1 MGEKVLP
8 MIPPEGY
15 QRIKTPAFVNKLSRA
30 QAARRKGVAQ
40 VRLKRLEIYGFKS
53 FADRTVVVFDNGI
66 TGIVGPNG
74 SGKSNLSD
82 AVRWVLGEQSA
93 KALRGGRMEDV
104 IFNGTQKRKRLGYC
118 EVSLVFDNE
127 DHALPVDF
135 AEVMITRRVYRS
147 GEGEYYI
154 NKAGCRLKDIIEL
167 FRDTGVGKEGYSIIG
182 QGRIDEILSQRSE
195 DRRGVFEEAA
205 GIVKYR
211 ARKEESEKR
220 LTNMRDNLSRVE
232 DVIAE
237 LEGQLE
243 PLAKASET
251 ARRYLALRDE
261 LRTLECSAFVLR
273 SDRARERIADAEAML
288 AGLADAIAEEE
299 RRAGELTAAR
309 ETANENAQ
317 KLEAEVS
324 AAHEAVLELTREKE
338 AREGELGVL
347 RAEIARMEKDVLS
360 LGQDED
366 VKRARSRA
374 LEGEQKTCEEGILR
388 AKTELVGLER
398 QLGASEQALSE
409 AQEQA
414 RRAEEEL
421 EAHKSAI
428 IEAVNRLSDV
438 RTSEAR
444 LSTMRKELERRSE
457 EAQAQREELCAEG
470 EELAAQLAEA
480 EAGLSEAKKLEAEC
494 AAAERAIDEQTQ
506 EAGRRIAAIQS
517 AMNET
522 SGQKQ
527 AAESRLRVLREM
539 ERDYAG
545 YQQAVKQVLLH
556 ARGNAGVHGVVAS
569 LMRVPKELE
578 RAVEAVLGGA
588 LQNVVT
594 SDEYVARDMI
604 AYLRQNKLGRATFLP
619 LTTITGRT
627 LSAQERQ
634 LLSMPGCVGLASELV
649 SFDERYRGIVENLLG
664 RTVVA
669 ENLDAGI
676 EIMRRGRHAF
686 RLVTLEGDVMHSGG
700 SMTGGSSASRMT
712 SLLSRERE
720 IGEHEALTKRL
731 AAQLEE
737 YAARLAKG
745 EELRQSLKQRRTQ
758 AFYAL
763 HQAQID
769 VSIAS
774 ERVRTIGQQAEAHQK
789 QIERSA
795 LLQAQIAENLAQIDA
810 QLAGARDTQEGEQ
823 KNSDEM
829 NRRTGELSDALY
841 EKREALDALREQ
853 AQSLRLAHTA
863 RERDLNALEQDAAR
877 MKREQGELAVQ
888 IGQAQESREQLVLRH
903 QQSTQQ
909 LAADEQASVACA
921 KRLDEAQAS
930 LLQRQSLRNEAQ
942 ENVRRMTQE
951 IDALRERLTED
962 SDKHHKAELVLSRT
976 QSELSQMQQR
986 IWDEYELTYAGAKDY
1001 LTEPF
1006 DLAQSDRRT
1015 GDIRKEI
1022 RAMGPVNVTAVEDY
1036 RACRE
1041 RWESLTGQRDDLL
1054 KAQDDLLGV
1063 IASLQKQMERQ
1074 FMDSFRLMQQY
1085 LSETFVKL
1093 FGGGHAELRLMDEND
1108 VLGCGIEIVAQPPGK
1123 KLQLLSLLSGG
1134 ERALTAIAILFAM
1147 LRLKPTP
1154 FCFLDEIEAA
1164 LDDGNISTFA
1174 DYLRDFS
1181 KDTQFVVVTHRK
1193 GTMERC
1199 DSLYGV
1205 AMEEKGVSKMLSVEL
1220 KDVSED
1226 AMA

>member
-1 MGEKVLP
+1 M
-8 MIPPEGY
+8 
-15 QRIKTPAFVNKLSRA
+15 
-30 QAARRKGVAQ
+30 
-40 VRLKRLEIYGFKS
+40 RLKRLEIYGFKS

-66 TGIVGPNG
+66 TGIVGPTG

-154 NKAGCRLKDIIEL
+154 NKAACRLKDIIEL

-220 LTNMRDNLSRVE
+220 LANMRDNLSRVE

-273 SDRARERIADAEAML
+273 SDRAKERIADAEAML

-309 ETANENAQ
+309 ETANATAQ
-317 KLEAEVS
+317 RLEEEVS
-324 AAHEAVLELTREKE
+324 SAHEAVLELTREKE

-347 RAEIARMEKDVLS
+347 RAEIARMEKDVLTLS
-360 LGQDED
+360 QDED

-374 LEGEQKTCEEGILR
+374 LEGELSQCEADTLR
-388 AKTELVGLER
+388 TRTELIELER
-398 QLGASEQALSE
+398 QIAARERELAQ
-409 AQEQA
+409 AQEEA
-414 RRAEEEL
+414 RQAEEAL

-457 EAQAQREELCAEG
+457 EARVQRDELIAEG

-480 EAGLSEAKKLEAEC
+480 GEELTEAQRQEAERTQ
-494 AAAERAIDEQTQ
+494 AVQAIDAQTQ

-517 AMNET
+517 VMNEA

-619 LTTITGRT
+619 LTTISGRT

-649 SFDERYRGIVENLLG
+649 GFDERYRGIVENLLG

-720 IGEHEALTKRL
+720 ISEHEALTKRL
-731 AAQLEE
+731 AEQIDEC
-737 YAARLAKG
+737 AARLEKG
-745 EELRQSLKQRRTQ
+745 EALRQSLKQRRAQ
-758 AFYAL
+758 AFDAL

-774 ERVRTIGQQAEAHQK
+774 ERVRTIGQQAEGHQRQVERSDLLLQ
-789 QIERSA
+789 QIE
-795 LLQAQIAENLAQIDA
+795 ENLAQIDA

-841 EKREALDALREQ
+841 AKREALDALREQ
-853 AQSLRLAHTA
+853 AQGLRLTHTA
-863 RERDLNALEQDAAR
+863 RERDLNALTQDAAR
-877 MKREQGELAVQ
+877 MKREQGELAAQ
-888 IGQAQESREQLVLRH
+888 IGQAQESREQLVLSH
-903 QQSTQQ
+903 QRSTQQ
-909 LAADEQASVACA
+909 LAADEGSARACA
-921 KRLDEAQAS
+921 QKLTDAQAG
-930 LLQRQSLRNEAQ
+930 LLERQSLRNEAQ
-942 ENVRRMTQE
+942 ETVRQMTQE

-962 SDKHHKAELVLSRT
+962 SDRHHKAELVLSRT

-1001 LTEPF
+1001 LAEPF
-1006 DLAQSDRRT
+1006 DLAASDRRT
-1015 GDIRKEI
+1015 GDIRREI

-1054 KAQDDLLGV
+1054 KAQEDLLGV

-1074 FMDSFRLMQQY
+1074 FMESFRLMQQY

-1093 FGGGHAELRLMDEND
+1093 FGGGQAELRLMDEND

>member
-1 MGEKVLP
+1 M
-8 MIPPEGY
+8 
-15 QRIKTPAFVNKLSRA
+15 
-30 QAARRKGVAQ
+30 
-40 VRLKRLEIYGFKS
+40 RLKRLEIYGFKS
-53 FADRTVVVFDNGI
+53 FADRTVVEFDQGI

-93 KALRGGRMEDV
+93 KALRGGKMEDV

-135 AEVMITRRVYRS
+135 TEVMITRRVYRS

-154 NKAGCRLKDIIEL
+154 NKAACRLRDIVEL

-182 QGRIDEILSQRSE
+182 QGRIDEILSQKSE
-195 DRRGVFEEAA
+195 DRRDIFEEAA

-220 LTNMRDNLSRVE
+220 LANMRDNLSRVE
-232 DVIAE
+232 DIIAE
-237 LEGQLE
+237 LESQLE

-261 LRTLECSAFVLR
+261 LRTLDCSAFVLR
-273 SDRARERIADAEAML
+273 HDRAKERIADAQQL
-288 AGLADAIAEEE
+288 VDGLRDAIAEEE
-299 RRAGELTAAR
+299 RRTTELSALR
-309 ETANENAQ
+309 DQANEEAQ
-317 KLEAEVS
+317 RMEAKVTQ
-324 AAHEAVLELTREKE
+324 AHESVLELTREKE

-347 RAEIARMEKDVLS
+347 RAEIARMEKDVLALS
-360 LGQDED
+360 QDED
-366 VKRARSRA
+366 VKRARAEA
-374 LEGEQKTCEEGILR
+374 LTGEI
-388 AKTELVGLER
+388 
-398 QLGASEQALSE
+398 EQNQRDKLE
-409 AQEQA
+409 AQTEIVELA
-414 RRAEEEL
+414 RTLKTKEAELADLQDRAREAEEQL

-428 IEAVNRLSDV
+428 IETVNRLSDM

-444 LSTMRKELERRSE
+444 LSTMRKELERRGE
-457 EAQAQREELCAEG
+457 EAAAQREELTQTAERLQEQLDEAN
-470 EELAAQLAEA
+470 EELAQAHAGETDCANAQLAIE
-480 EAGLSEAKKLEAEC
+480 EEAKEA
-494 AAAERAIDEQTQ
+494 A
-506 EAGRRIAAIQS
+506 RRIAAITN
-517 AMNET
+517 ALNEAT
-522 SGQKQ
+522 GQKQ
-527 AAESRLRVLREM
+527 STASRLRILREM

-569 LMRVPKELE
+569 LMRVPEKLE

-604 AYLRQNKLGRATFLP
+604 AYLRQNKFGRATFLP
-619 LTTITGRT
+619 MTTITGRT
-627 LSAQERQ
+627 LNAQERQ

-649 SFDERYRGIVENLLG
+649 EFDEPYRGIVENLLG

-720 IGEHEALTKRL
+720 IKEHEA
-731 AAQLEE
+731 Q
-737 YAARLAKG
+737 LAKLEALIADYNDRLQKG
-745 EELRQSLKQRRTQ
+745 EAVRAAIKQRRSQ
-758 AFYAL
+758 AFEDL

-774 ERVRTIGQQAEAHQK
+774 ERVRTLTEQRESHAQQEQRCDMLRR
-789 QIERSA
+789 QIE
-795 LLQAQIAENLAQIDA
+795 ENLRQIDS
-810 QLAGARDTQEGEQ
+810 QLAGARSSQEGEE

-841 EKREALDALREQ
+841 ALRDALDEKREETQALRV
-853 AQSLRLAHTA
+853 RLAA
-863 RERDLNALEQDAAR
+863 RERDVNALQQDGAR
-877 MKREQGELAVQ
+877 MRREQSDIGAQ
-888 IGQAQESREQLVLRH
+888 IGQARESREQLTLRH
-903 QQSTQQ
+903 QESTQQ
-909 LAADEQASVACA
+909 LAADTSRQEACA
-921 KRLDEAQAS
+921 TRLDEAQRT
-930 LLQRQSLRNEAQ
+930 LLEQQNARNETQ
-942 ENVRRMTQE
+942 EQVRRLTQE
-951 IDALRERLTED
+951 VDALRETLTQD
-962 SDKHHKAELVLSRT
+962 ADKCHKAELVLSRT
-976 QSELSQMQQR
+976 QSELETMQQR

-1001 LTEPF
+1001 LKEPF
-1006 DLAQSDRRT
+1006 DLAASDRRT
-1015 GDIRKEI
+1015 GEIRREI

-1036 RACRE
+1036 RACKE
-1041 RWESLTGQRDDLL
+1041 RYDELSGQRDDLL
-1054 KAQDDLLGV
+1054 HAQDDLLG
-1063 IASLQKQMERQ
+1063 IIESLQRQMERQ
-1074 FMDSFRLMQQY
+1074 FMESFTLMQQY
-1085 LSETFVKL
+1085 FNETFKRL
-1093 FGGGHAELRLMDEND
+1093 FGGGQAELRLMDESD

-1181 KDTQFVVVTHRK
+1181 KDTQFVVVTQRK

-1199 DSLYGV
+1199 DGLYGV

-1220 KDVSED
+1220 KDVSAD
-1226 AMA
+1226 AMS

>member
-1 MGEKVLP
+1 M
-8 MIPPEGY
+8 
-15 QRIKTPAFVNKLSRA
+15 
-30 QAARRKGVAQ
+30 
-40 VRLKRLEIYGFKS
+40 RLKRLEIYGFKS
-53 FADRTVVVFDNGI
+53 FADRTVVVFDQGI

-93 KALRGGRMEDV
+93 KALRGGKMEDV

-154 NKAGCRLKDIIEL
+154 NKAACRLRDIVEL

-182 QGRIDEILSQRSE
+182 QGRIGEILSQKSE
-195 DRRGVFEEAA
+195 DRRGIFEEAA

-211 ARKEESEKR
+211 TRKEESEKR
-220 LTNMRDNLSRVE
+220 LANMRENLSRVE
-232 DVIAE
+232 DIIAE

-251 ARRYLALRDE
+251 ARHYLALRDE
-261 LRTLECSAFVLR
+261 LRVLECSSFVLR
-273 SDRARERIADAEAML
+273 SDRAKERIAEAEAML
-288 AGLADAIAEEE
+288 TGLREAIAQEET
-299 RRAGELTAAR
+299 RAGELTAAR
-309 ETANENAQ
+309 DAANEKSQA
-317 KLEAEVS
+317 LEEQVS
-324 AAHEAVLELTREKE
+324 KAHESVLELTREKE
-338 AREGELGVL
+338 AREGELAML
-347 RAEIARMEKDVLS
+347 RAEIARMEKDVLN
-360 LGQDED
+360 LGQEED
-366 VKRARSRA
+366 VRRARSEA
-374 LEGEQKTCEEGILR
+374 LEGEIRQNEADTLDTRTQITGLQRELR
-388 AKTELVGLER
+388 AKEE
-398 QLGASEQALSE
+398 ALFA
-409 AQEQA
+409 AQEAA
-414 RRAEEEL
+414 REAEETL

-428 IEAVNRLSDV
+428 IDAMNRLSDV

-444 LSTMRKELERRSE
+444 LATMRKELERRGE
-457 EAQAQREELCAEG
+457 EARAQREELTVIAQRLDEQLEEAKQELEEFRQAEG
-470 EELAAQLAEA
+470 EL
-480 EAGLSEAKKLEAEC
+480 
-494 AAAERAIDEQTQ
+494 Q
-506 EAGRRIAAIQS
+506 EAGRRIEQESQEAAQKIARIQQ
-517 AMNET
+517 AVNEAN
-522 SGQKQ
+522 GQKQ
-527 AAESRLRVLREM
+527 AAASRLRVLREM

-556 ARGNAGVHGVVAS
+556 ARGNQGVRGVVAS
-569 LMRVPKELE
+569 LMQVPKELE

-604 AYLRQNKLGRATFLP
+604 AYLRSNKLGRATFLP
-619 LTTITGRT
+619 MTTITGRT
-627 LSAQERQ
+627 LNSQERQ
-634 LLSMPGCVGLASELV
+634 LLSMPGCVGVASELV
-649 SFDERYRGIVENLLG
+649 SFAPEYRGIVENLLG

-669 ENLDAGI
+669 ENLNAGI

-720 IGEHEALTKRL
+720 IKEHEAL
-731 AAQLEE
+731 LEKLDQQIGE
-737 YAARLAKG
+737 YEARLEKG
-745 EELRQSLKQRRTQ
+745 EAFRQGVKQRRAQ
-758 AFYAL
+758 AFEEL

-774 ERVRTIGQQAEAHQK
+774 ERVRTLSAQREGHAQQEQRCDLLCA
-789 QIERSA
+789 QIE
-795 LLQAQIAENLAQIDA
+795 ENLAQIDS
-810 QLAGARDTQEGEQ
+810 QLDGARSTQAGEERT
-823 KNSDEM
+823 SDEM
-829 NRRTGELSDALY
+829 NRRTGELSEALY
-841 EKREALDALREQ
+841 EKREALDALREE
-853 AQSLRLAHTA
+853 AQQVRVTLAA
-863 RERDLNALEQDAAR
+863 KERDLTALTADGTRMRREQEEIAAQLYEAHERREALILQHQQATQQMAMDTQLSSACGEKLQDAQQELTAR
-877 MKREQGELAVQ
+877 QALRGES
-888 IGQAQESREQLVLRH
+888 QEH
-903 QQSTQQ
+903 
-909 LAADEQASVACA
+909 
-921 KRLDEAQAS
+921 
-930 LLQRQSLRNEAQ
+930 
-942 ENVRRMTQE
+942 VRALTQE
-951 IDALRERLTED
+951 IDALREQLAQD
-962 SDKHHKAELVLSRT
+962 QDKGHKAEMILSRT
-976 QSELSQMQQR
+976 QAELSQMQQR
-986 IWDEYELTYAGAKDY
+986 IWDEYELTYAGAKEY
-1001 LTEPF
+1001 LAEPF
-1006 DLAQSDRRT
+1006 DLAASDKRS
-1015 GDIRKEI
+1015 GDIRREI

-1041 RWESLTGQRDDLL
+1041 RYEELAGQRDDLL
-1054 KAQDDLLGV
+1054 KAEGDLKD
-1063 IASLQKQMERQ
+1063 IIETLQRQMERQ
-1074 FMDSFRLMQQY
+1074 FMENFHLMQQY
-1085 LSETFVKL
+1085 FAETFAKL
-1093 FGGGHAELRLMDEND
+1093 FGGGHAELRLLDEDD

-1174 DYLRDFS
+1174 DYLREFS
-1181 KDTQFVVVTHRK
+1181 RDTQFVVVSHRK

-1205 AMEEKGVSKMLSVEL
+1205 AMEEKGVSTMLSVEL

-1226 AMA
+1226 AMQ

>member
-1 MGEKVLP
+1 M
-8 MIPPEGY
+8 
-15 QRIKTPAFVNKLSRA
+15 
-30 QAARRKGVAQ
+30 
-40 VRLKRLEIYGFKS
+40 RLKRLEIYGFKS
-53 FADRTVVVFDNGI
+53 FADRTVVEFDQGI

-135 AEVMITRRVYRS
+135 TEVMITRRVYRS

-154 NKAGCRLKDIIEL
+154 NKAACRLRDIVEL

-182 QGRIDEILSQRSE
+182 QGRIDEILSQKSE
-195 DRRGVFEEAA
+195 DRRDIFEEAA

-220 LTNMRDNLSRVE
+220 LANMRDNLSRVE
-232 DVIAE
+232 DIIAE
-237 LEGQLE
+237 LESQLE

-261 LRTLECSAFVLR
+261 LRTLDCSAFVLR
-273 SDRARERIADAEAML
+273 HDRAKERIADAQQL
-288 AGLADAIAEEE
+288 VDGLRDAIAEEE
-299 RRAGELTAAR
+299 RRTTELSALRDQANGE
-309 ETANENAQ
+309 AQ
-317 KLEAEVS
+317 RMEAKVTQ
-324 AAHEAVLELTREKE
+324 AHESVLELTREKE

-347 RAEIARMEKDVLS
+347 RAEIARMEKDVLALS
-360 LGQDED
+360 QDED
-366 VKRARSRA
+366 VKRARAEA
-374 LEGEQKTCEEGILR
+374 LTGEI
-388 AKTELVGLER
+388 
-398 QLGASEQALSE
+398 EQNQRDMLE
-409 AQEQA
+409 AQTEIVELA
-414 RRAEEEL
+414 RTLKTKEAELADLQDRAREAEEQL

-428 IEAVNRLSDV
+428 IETVNRLSDM

-444 LSTMRKELERRSE
+444 LSTMRKELERRGE
-457 EAQAQREELCAEG
+457 EAAAQRVELTQTAERLQEQLDEAN
-470 EELAAQLAEA
+470 EELARAHAGETDCANAQLAIE
-480 EAGLSEAKKLEAEC
+480 EEAKEA
-494 AAAERAIDEQTQ
+494 A
-506 EAGRRIAAIQS
+506 RRIAAITN
-517 AMNET
+517 ALNEAT
-522 SGQKQ
+522 GQKQ
-527 AAESRLRVLREM
+527 STASRLRILREM

-569 LMRVPKELE
+569 LMRVPEKLE

-619 LTTITGRT
+619 MTTITGRT
-627 LSAQERQ
+627 LNAQERQ

-649 SFDERYRGIVENLLG
+649 EFDEPYRGIVENLLG

-720 IGEHEALTKRL
+720 IKEHEA
-731 AAQLEE
+731 Q
-737 YAARLAKG
+737 LAKLEALIADYNDRLQKG
-745 EELRQSLKQRRTQ
+745 EAVRAAIKQRRSQ
-758 AFYAL
+758 AFEDL

-774 ERVRTIGQQAEAHQK
+774 ERVRTLTEQRESHAQQEQRCDMLRQ
-789 QIERSA
+789 QIE
-795 LLQAQIAENLAQIDA
+795 ENLRQIDS
-810 QLAGARDTQEGEQ
+810 QLAGARSSQEGEE

-841 EKREALDALREQ
+841 ALRDALDEKREETQALRV
-853 AQSLRLAHTA
+853 RLAA
-863 RERDLNALEQDAAR
+863 RERDVNALQQDGAR
-877 MKREQGELAVQ
+877 MRREQSDIGAQ
-888 IGQAQESREQLVLRH
+888 IGQARESREQLTLRH
-903 QQSTQQ
+903 QESTQQ
-909 LAADEQASVACA
+909 LAADTSRQEACA
-921 KRLDEAQAS
+921 TRLDEAQRM
-930 LLQRQSLRNEAQ
+930 LLEQQNARNETQ
-942 ENVRRMTQE
+942 EQVRRLTQE
-951 IDALRERLTED
+951 VDALRETLTQD
-962 SDKHHKAELVLSRT
+962 ADKCHKAELVLSRT
-976 QSELSQMQQR
+976 QSELETMQQR

-1001 LTEPF
+1001 LKEPF
-1006 DLAQSDRRT
+1006 DLAASDRRT
-1015 GDIRKEI
+1015 GEIRREI

-1036 RACRE
+1036 RACKE
-1041 RWESLTGQRDDLL
+1041 RYDELSGQRDDLL
-1054 KAQDDLLGV
+1054 HAQEDLLG
-1063 IASLQKQMERQ
+1063 IIESLQRQMERQ
-1074 FMDSFRLMQQY
+1074 FMESFTLMQQY
-1085 LSETFVKL
+1085 FNETFKRL
-1093 FGGGHAELRLMDEND
+1093 FGGGQAELRLMDESD
-1108 VLGCGIEIVAQPPGK
+1108 VLGCGIEIVAQPPGN

-1199 DSLYGV
+1199 DGLYGV

-1220 KDVSED
+1220 KDVSAD
-1226 AMA
+1226 AMS

>member
-1 MGEKVLP
+1 M
-8 MIPPEGY
+8 
-15 QRIKTPAFVNKLSRA
+15 
-30 QAARRKGVAQ
+30 
-40 VRLKRLEIYGFKS
+40 RLKRLEIYGFKS

-154 NKAGCRLKDIIEL
+154 NKAACRLKDIIEL

-182 QGRIDEILSQRSE
+182 QGRIDEILSQKSE

-220 LTNMRDNLSRVE
+220 LANMRDNLSRVE
-232 DVIAE
+232 DIIAE
-237 LEGQLE
+237 LESQLE

-261 LRTLECSAFVLR
+261 LRTLECSTFVLR
-273 SDRARERIADAEAML
+273 SDRAKERIADAEQML
-288 AGLADAIAEEE
+288 AGLRDAIAEEE
-299 RRAGELTAAR
+299 RRAGELSAAR
-309 ETANENAQ
+309 DQASDAAQ
-317 KLEAEVS
+317 ALEGEVS
-324 AAHEAVLELTREKE
+324 AAHDAVLELTREKE

-347 RAEIARMEKDVLS
+347 RAEISRMEKDVLS
-360 LGQDED
+360 LSQDED
-366 VKRARSRA
+366 IKRERSKV
-374 LEGEQKTCEEGILR
+374 LEGEIAQCSADTLR
-388 AKTELVGLER
+388 TKGELTELGCSIAQKER
-398 QLGASEQALSE
+398 ELAD
-409 AQEQA
+409 AQEEA

-457 EAQAQREELCAEG
+457 EAESQREELAIIAQRLQQQVDDAGAEL
-470 EELAAQLAEA
+470 E
-480 EAGLSEAKKLEAEC
+480 EAKKQEAEC
-494 AAAERAIDEQTQ
+494 ARAEEAIEAQIQ
-506 EAGRRIAAIQS
+506 ETGRKIAVIQS
-517 AMNET
+517 AISEA

-619 LTTITGRT
+619 LTTISGRT
-627 LSAQERQ
+627 LNAQERQ

-649 SFDERYRGIVENLLG
+649 GFEPQYRGIVENLLG
-664 RTVVA
+664 RSVVA
-669 ENLDAGI
+669 QNLDAGI
-676 EIMRRGRHAF
+676 EIMRRGHHAF

-720 IGEHEALTKRL
+720 IKEHEALTKKL
-731 AAQLEE
+731 AEQLADYE
-737 YAARLAKG
+737 ARLQKG
-745 EELRQSLKQRRTQ
+745 EAVRQGLKERRTQ
-758 AFYAL
+758 AFDDL

-774 ERVRTIGQQAEAHQK
+774 ERVRTASQQCESHTQ
-789 QIERSA
+789 QQERCE
-795 LLQAQIAENLAQIDA
+795 LLRAQIAENLAQIDA

-841 EKREALDALREQ
+841 AKREALDALREQ
-853 AQSLRLAHTA
+853 TQSLRLTMTA
-863 RERDLNALEQDAAR
+863 RERDLNALTQDAAR
-877 MKREQGELAVQ
+877 MRRESDEIAAQ
-888 IGQAQESREQLVLRH
+888 IGQAQENREQLTLRH
-903 QQSTQQ
+903 QASTQQ
-909 LAADEQASVACA
+909 LAQDERESAACA
-921 KRLDEAQAS
+921 VRLQEAGEA
-930 LLQRQSLRNEAQ
+930 LQSAQSRRNEAQ
-942 ENVRRMTQE
+942 ENVRSMTQE
-951 IDALRERLTED
+951 IDALRETLAQD
-962 SDKHHKAELVLSRT
+962 QDKCHKAEMVLSRT
-976 QSELSQMQQR
+976 QSELAQMQQR
-986 IWDEYELTYAGAKDY
+986 IWEEYELTYAGARDY

-1006 DLAQSDRRT
+1006 DLAASDRRT
-1015 GDIRKEI
+1015 GDIRREI

-1041 RWESLTGQRDDLL
+1041 RYDELTGQRDDLL
-1054 KAQDDLLGV
+1054 KAQDDLQG
-1063 IASLQKQMERQ
+1063 IISALQKQMERQ
-1074 FMDSFRLMQQY
+1074 FMENFRLMQQY

-1093 FGGGHAELRLMDEND
+1093 FGGGQAELRLMDEND

-1220 KDVSED
+1220 KDVGED
-1226 AMA
+1226 AMV

>member
-1 MGEKVLP
+1 M
-8 MIPPEGY
+8 
-15 QRIKTPAFVNKLSRA
+15 
-30 QAARRKGVAQ
+30 
-40 VRLKRLEIYGFKS
+40 RLKRLEIYGFKS
-53 FADRTVVVFDNGI
+53 FADRTVVVFDQGI

-93 KALRGGRMEDV
+93 KALRGGKMEDV

-154 NKAGCRLKDIIEL
+154 NKAACRLRDIIEL

-182 QGRIDEILSQRSE
+182 QGRIGEILSQKSE
-195 DRRGVFEEAA
+195 DRRGIFEEAA

-211 ARKEESEKR
+211 TRKEESEKR

-232 DVIAE
+232 DIIAE
-237 LEGQLE
+237 LESQLE

-251 ARRYLALRDE
+251 ARHYLALRDE
-261 LRTLECSAFVLR
+261 LRVLECSSFVLR
-273 SDRARERIADAEAML
+273 SDRAKERIADAEAML
-288 AGLADAIAEEE
+288 TGLREAIEQEEK
-299 RRAGELTAAR
+299 RAGELTAAR
-309 ETANENAQ
+309 DAANETSQA
-317 KLEAEVS
+317 LEEQVS
-324 AAHEAVLELTREKE
+324 AAHESVLELTREKE
-338 AREGELGVL
+338 AREGELAML
-347 RAEIARMEKDVLS
+347 RAEIARMEKDVLNLS
-360 LGQDED
+360 QEED
-366 VKRARSRA
+366 VRRARSEA
-374 LEGEQKTCEEGILR
+374 LEGEIRQNEADTLSTRTQI
-388 AKTELVGLER
+388 TELQRELHAKEAALE
-398 QLGASEQALSE
+398 A
-409 AQEQA
+409 AQEAA
-414 RRAEEEL
+414 REAEETL

-428 IEAVNRLSDV
+428 IDAMNRLSDV

-444 LSTMRKELERRSE
+444 LATMRKELERRGE
-457 EAQAQREELCAEG
+457 EARAQREELEIIAGRLDEQLDEAKQELEEFRQAEG
-470 EELAAQLAEA
+470 EL
-480 EAGLSEAKKLEAEC
+480 
-494 AAAERAIDEQTQ
+494 Q
-506 EAGRRIAAIQS
+506 EAGRKIEQESQEAAQKIARIQQAVSDA
-517 AMNET
+517 N
-522 SGQKQ
+522 GQKQ
-527 AAESRLRVLREM
+527 AAASRLRVLREM

-556 ARGNAGVHGVVAS
+556 ARGNQGVRGVVAS
-569 LMRVPKELE
+569 LMQVPKELE

-604 AYLRQNKLGRATFLP
+604 AYLRSNKLGRATFLP
-619 LTTITGRT
+619 MTTITGRT
-627 LSAQERQ
+627 LSSQERQ
-634 LLSMPGCVGLASELV
+634 LLSMPGCVGVASELV
-649 SFDERYRGIVENLLG
+649 GFAPEYRGIVENLLG

-676 EIMRRGRHAF
+676 EIMRRGKHAF

-720 IGEHEALTKRL
+720 IKEHEELLEKIEQQIKDYELRL
-731 AAQLEE
+731 E
-737 YAARLAKG
+737 KG
-745 EELRQSLKQRRTQ
+745 EAFRQGVKQRRAQ
-758 AFYAL
+758 AFEDL

-774 ERVRTIGQQAEAHQK
+774 ERVRTLSAQRESHAQQEQ
-789 QIERSA
+789 RCD
-795 LLQAQIAENLAQIDA
+795 LLCAQIAENLSQIDS
-810 QLAGARDTQEGEQ
+810 QLAGARSTQAGEERT
-823 KNSDEM
+823 SDEM
-829 NRRTGELSDALY
+829 NRRTGELSDILY
-841 EKREALDALREQ
+841 EKREALDALREE
-853 AQSLRLAHTA
+853 AQHVRVTLAA
-863 RERDLNALEQDAAR
+863 KERDLTALTADGAR
-877 MKREQGELAVQ
+877 MHREQEEIAAQLYQAHERRETLIVEHQNATQQMAADTQLAVACGEKLKDAQ
-888 IGQAQESREQLVLRH
+888 QTLSERQAQRGES
-903 QQSTQQ
+903 
-909 LAADEQASVACA
+909 
-921 KRLDEAQAS
+921 
-930 LLQRQSLRNEAQ
+930 Q
-942 ENVRRMTQE
+942 ERVRALTQE
-951 IDALRERLTED
+951 IDALHEQLAQD
-962 SDKHHKAELVLSRT
+962 QDKGHKAEMILSRT
-976 QSELSQMQQR
+976 QAELTQMQQR
-986 IWDEYELTYAGAKDY
+986 IWDEYELTYAGAKEY

-1006 DLAQSDRRT
+1006 DLAASDRRT
-1015 GDIRKEI
+1015 GDIRREI

-1041 RWESLTGQRDDLL
+1041 RYEELAGQRDDLL
-1054 KAQDDLLGV
+1054 KAEDDLKG
-1063 IASLQKQMERQ
+1063 IIETLQRQMERQ
-1074 FMDSFRLMQQY
+1074 FMENFRLMQQY
-1085 LSETFVKL
+1085 FAETFAKL
-1093 FGGGHAELRLMDEND
+1093 FGGGHAELRLLDESD

-1174 DYLRDFS
+1174 DYLREFS
-1181 KDTQFVVVTHRK
+1181 TDTQFVVVTHRK

-1205 AMEEKGVSKMLSVEL
+1205 AMEEKGVSTMLSVEL
-1220 KDVSED
+1220 KDVAED
-1226 AMA
+1226 AMQ

>member
-1 MGEKVLP
+1 M
-8 MIPPEGY
+8 
-15 QRIKTPAFVNKLSRA
+15 
-30 QAARRKGVAQ
+30 
-40 VRLKRLEIYGFKS
+40 RLKRLEIYGFKS
-53 FADRTVVVFDNGI
+53 FADRTVVVFDQGI

-93 KALRGGRMEDV
+93 KALRGGKMEDV

-154 NKAGCRLKDIIEL
+154 NKAACRLRDIIEL

-182 QGRIDEILSQRSE
+182 QGRIGEILSQKSE
-195 DRRGVFEEAA
+195 DRRGIFEEAA

-211 ARKEESEKR
+211 TRKEESEKR

-232 DVIAE
+232 DIIAE
-237 LEGQLE
+237 LESQLE

-251 ARRYLALRDE
+251 ARHYLALRDE
-261 LRTLECSAFVLR
+261 LRVLECSSFVLR
-273 SDRARERIADAEAML
+273 SDRAKERIADAETML
-288 AGLADAIAEEE
+288 TGLREAIEQEEK
-299 RRAGELTAAR
+299 RAGELTAAR
-309 ETANENAQ
+309 DAANETSQA
-317 KLEAEVS
+317 LEEQVS
-324 AAHEAVLELTREKE
+324 AAHESVLELTREKE
-338 AREGELGVL
+338 AREGELAML
-347 RAEIARMEKDVLS
+347 RAEIARMEKDVLNLS
-360 LGQDED
+360 QEED
-366 VKRARSRA
+366 VRRARSEA
-374 LEGEQKTCEEGILR
+374 LEGEIRQNEADTLSTRTQI
-388 AKTELVGLER
+388 TELQRELHAKEAALE
-398 QLGASEQALSE
+398 A
-409 AQEQA
+409 AQEAA
-414 RRAEEEL
+414 REAEETL

-428 IEAVNRLSDV
+428 IDAMNRLSDV

-444 LSTMRKELERRSE
+444 LATMRKELERRGE
-457 EAQAQREELCAEG
+457 EARAQREELEIIAGRLDEQLDEAKQELEEFRQAEG
-470 EELAAQLAEA
+470 EL
-480 EAGLSEAKKLEAEC
+480 
-494 AAAERAIDEQTQ
+494 Q
-506 EAGRRIAAIQS
+506 EAGRKIEQESQEAAQKIARIQQAVSDA
-517 AMNET
+517 N
-522 SGQKQ
+522 GQKQ
-527 AAESRLRVLREM
+527 AAASRLRVLREM

-556 ARGNAGVHGVVAS
+556 ARGNQGVRGVVAS
-569 LMRVPKELE
+569 LMQVPKELE

-604 AYLRQNKLGRATFLP
+604 AYLRSNKLGRATFLP
-619 LTTITGRT
+619 MTTITGRT
-627 LSAQERQ
+627 LSSQERQ
-634 LLSMPGCVGLASELV
+634 LLSMPGCVGVASELV
-649 SFDERYRGIVENLLG
+649 GFAPEYRGIVENLLG

-676 EIMRRGRHAF
+676 EIMRRGKHAF

-720 IGEHEALTKRL
+720 IKEHEELLEKIEQQIKDYELRL
-731 AAQLEE
+731 E
-737 YAARLAKG
+737 KG
-745 EELRQSLKQRRTQ
+745 EAFRQGVKQRRAQ
-758 AFYAL
+758 AFEDL

-774 ERVRTIGQQAEAHQK
+774 ERVRTLSAQRESHAHQE
-789 QIERSA
+789 QRCD
-795 LLQAQIAENLAQIDA
+795 LLCAQIAENLSQIDS
-810 QLAGARDTQEGEQ
+810 QLAGARSTQAGEERT
-823 KNSDEM
+823 SDEM
-829 NRRTGELSDALY
+829 NRRTGELSDILY
-841 EKREALDALREQ
+841 EKREALDALREE
-853 AQSLRLAHTA
+853 AQHVRVTLAA
-863 RERDLNALEQDAAR
+863 KERDLTALTADGAR
-877 MKREQGELAVQ
+877 MHREQEEIAAQLYQAHERRETLIVEHQNATQQMAADTQLAVACGEKLKDAQ
-888 IGQAQESREQLVLRH
+888 QTLSERQAQRGES
-903 QQSTQQ
+903 
-909 LAADEQASVACA
+909 
-921 KRLDEAQAS
+921 
-930 LLQRQSLRNEAQ
+930 Q
-942 ENVRRMTQE
+942 ERVRALTQE
-951 IDALRERLTED
+951 IDALHEQLAQD
-962 SDKHHKAELVLSRT
+962 QDKGHKAEMILSRT
-976 QSELSQMQQR
+976 QAELTQMQQR
-986 IWDEYELTYAGAKDY
+986 IWDEYELTYAGAKEY

-1006 DLAQSDRRT
+1006 DLAASDRRT
-1015 GDIRKEI
+1015 GDIRREI

-1041 RWESLTGQRDDLL
+1041 RYEELAGQRDDLL
-1054 KAQDDLLGV
+1054 KAEDDLKG
-1063 IASLQKQMERQ
+1063 IIETLQRQMERQ
-1074 FMDSFRLMQQY
+1074 FMENFRLMQQY
-1085 LSETFVKL
+1085 FAETFAKL
-1093 FGGGHAELRLMDEND
+1093 FGGGHAELRLLDESD

-1174 DYLRDFS
+1174 DYLREFS
-1181 KDTQFVVVTHRK
+1181 TDTQFVVVTHRK

-1205 AMEEKGVSKMLSVEL
+1205 AMEEKGVSTMLSVEL
-1220 KDVSED
+1220 KDVAED
-1226 AMA
+1226 AMQ

>member
-1 MGEKVLP
+1 M
-8 MIPPEGY
+8 
-15 QRIKTPAFVNKLSRA
+15 
-30 QAARRKGVAQ
+30 
-40 VRLKRLEIYGFKS
+40 RLKRLEIYGFKS

-154 NKAGCRLKDIIEL
+154 NKAACRLKDIIEL

-220 LTNMRDNLSRVE
+220 LANMRDNLSRVE

-273 SDRARERIADAEAML
+273 SDRAKERIADAEAML

-309 ETANENAQ
+309 ETANATAQ
-317 KLEAEVS
+317 RLEEEVS
-324 AAHEAVLELTREKE
+324 SAHEAVLELTREKE

-347 RAEIARMEKDVLS
+347 RAEIARMEKDVLTLS
-360 LGQDED
+360 QDED
-366 VKRARSRA
+366 VKHARSRA
-374 LEGEQKTCEEGILR
+374 LEGELSQCEADTLR
-388 AKTELVGLER
+388 TRTELIELER
-398 QLGASEQALSE
+398 QIAARERELAQ
-409 AQEQA
+409 AQEEA
-414 RRAEEEL
+414 RQAEEAL

-457 EAQAQREELCAEG
+457 EARVQRDELIAEG

-480 EAGLSEAKKLEAEC
+480 GEELTEAQRQEAERTQ
-494 AAAERAIDEQTQ
+494 AVQAIDAQTQ

-517 AMNET
+517 VMNEA

-619 LTTITGRT
+619 LTTISGRT

-649 SFDERYRGIVENLLG
+649 GFDERYRGIVENLLG

-669 ENLDAGI
+669 DNLDAGI

-720 IGEHEALTKRL
+720 ISEHEALTKRL
-731 AAQLEE
+731 AEQIDEC
-737 YAARLAKG
+737 AARLEKG
-745 EELRQSLKQRRTQ
+745 EALRQSLKQRRAQ
-758 AFYAL
+758 AFDAL

-774 ERVRTIGQQAEAHQK
+774 ERVRTIGQQAEGHQRQVERSDLLLQ
-789 QIERSA
+789 QIE
-795 LLQAQIAENLAQIDA
+795 ENLAQIDA

-841 EKREALDALREQ
+841 AKREALDALREQ
-853 AQSLRLAHTA
+853 AQGLRLTHTA
-863 RERDLNALEQDAAR
+863 RERDLNALTQDAAR
-877 MKREQGELAVQ
+877 MKREQGELAAQ
-888 IGQAQESREQLVLRH
+888 IGQAQESREQLVLSH
-903 QQSTQQ
+903 QRSTQQ
-909 LAADEQASVACA
+909 LAADEGSAAACA
-921 KRLDEAQAS
+921 QKLTDAQAG
-930 LLQRQSLRNEAQ
+930 LLERQSLRNEAQ
-942 ENVRRMTQE
+942 ETVRQMTQE

-962 SDKHHKAELVLSRT
+962 SDRHHKAELVLSRT

-1001 LTEPF
+1001 LAEPF
-1006 DLAQSDRRT
+1006 DLAASDRRT
-1015 GDIRKEI
+1015 GDIRREI

-1054 KAQDDLLGV
+1054 KAQEDLLGV

-1074 FMDSFRLMQQY
+1074 FMESFRLMQQY

-1093 FGGGHAELRLMDEND
+1093 FGGGQAELRLMDEND

-1123 KLQLLSLLSGG
+1123 RLQLLSLLSGG

>member
-1 MGEKVLP
+1 M
-8 MIPPEGY
+8 
-15 QRIKTPAFVNKLSRA
+15 
-30 QAARRKGVAQ
+30 
-40 VRLKRLEIYGFKS
+40 RLKRLEIYGFKS

-154 NKAGCRLKDIIEL
+154 NKAACRLKDIIEL

-182 QGRIDEILSQRSE
+182 QGRIDEILSQKSE

-220 LTNMRDNLSRVE
+220 LANMRDNLSRVE
-232 DVIAE
+232 DIIAE
-237 LEGQLE
+237 LESQLE

-273 SDRARERIADAEAML
+273 SDRAKERIADAEQML
-288 AGLADAIAEEE
+288 TGLRDAIAEEE
-299 RRAGELTAAR
+299 RRASELSAAR
-309 ETANENAQ
+309 DQASDAAQ
-317 KLEAEVS
+317 ALEGEVS
-324 AAHEAVLELTREKE
+324 AAHDAVLELTREKE

-347 RAEIARMEKDVLS
+347 RAEISRMEKDVLS
-360 LGQDED
+360 LSQDED
-366 VKRARSRA
+366 IKRERSKV
-374 LEGEQKTCEEGILR
+374 LEGEIAQCSADTLR
-388 AKTELVGLER
+388 TKGELTELGRSIAQKER
-398 QLGASEQALSE
+398 ELAD
-409 AQEQA
+409 AQEEA

-457 EAQAQREELCAEG
+457 EAESQREELAIIAQRLQQQVDDAGAEL
-470 EELAAQLAEA
+470 E
-480 EAGLSEAKKLEAEC
+480 EAKKQEAEC
-494 AAAERAIDEQTQ
+494 ARAEEAIEAQIQ
-506 EAGRRIAAIQS
+506 ETGRKIAVIQS
-517 AMNET
+517 AISEA

-619 LTTITGRT
+619 LTTISGRT
-627 LSAQERQ
+627 LNAQERQ

-649 SFDERYRGIVENLLG
+649 GFEPQYRGIVENLLG

-669 ENLDAGI
+669 QNLDAGI
-676 EIMRRGRHAF
+676 EIMRRGHHAF

-720 IGEHEALTKRL
+720 IKEHEALTKKL
-731 AAQLEE
+731 AEQLANYE
-737 YAARLAKG
+737 ARLQKG
-745 EELRQSLKQRRTQ
+745 EAVRQGLKERRTQ
-758 AFYAL
+758 AFDDL

-774 ERVRTIGQQAEAHQK
+774 ERVRTASQQCESHAQ
-789 QIERSA
+789 QQERCE
-795 LLQAQIAENLAQIDA
+795 LLRAQIAENLAQIDA

-841 EKREALDALREQ
+841 AKREALDALREQ
-853 AQSLRLAHTA
+853 TQSLRLTMTA
-863 RERDLNALEQDAAR
+863 RERDLNALTQDAAR
-877 MKREQGELAVQ
+877 MRRESDEIAAQ
-888 IGQAQESREQLVLRH
+888 IGQAQENREQLTLRH
-903 QQSTQQ
+903 QASTQQ
-909 LAADEQASVACA
+909 LAQDERESAACA
-921 KRLDEAQAS
+921 VRLQEAGEA
-930 LLQRQSLRNEAQ
+930 LQSAQSRRNEAQ
-942 ENVRRMTQE
+942 ENVRSLTQE
-951 IDALRERLTED
+951 IDALRETLAQD
-962 SDKHHKAELVLSRT
+962 QDKCHKAEMVLSRT
-976 QSELSQMQQR
+976 QSELAQMQQR
-986 IWDEYELTYAGAKDY
+986 IWEEYELTYAGARDY

-1006 DLAQSDRRT
+1006 DLAASDRRT
-1015 GDIRKEI
+1015 GDIRREI
-1022 RAMGPVNVTAVEDY
+1022 RAMGPVYVTAVEDY

-1041 RWESLTGQRDDLL
+1041 RYDELTGQRDDLL
-1054 KAQDDLLGV
+1054 KAQDDLQG
-1063 IASLQKQMERQ
+1063 IISALQKQMERQ
-1074 FMDSFRLMQQY
+1074 FMENFRLMQQY

-1093 FGGGHAELRLMDEND
+1093 FGGGQAELRLMDEND

-1220 KDVSED
+1220 KDVGED
-1226 AMA
+1226 AMQ

>member
-1 MGEKVLP
+1 M
-8 MIPPEGY
+8 
-15 QRIKTPAFVNKLSRA
+15 
-30 QAARRKGVAQ
+30 
-40 VRLKRLEIYGFKS
+40 RLKRLEIYGFKS

-154 NKAGCRLKDIIEL
+154 NKAACRLKDIIEL

-220 LTNMRDNLSRVE
+220 LANMRDNLSRVE

-273 SDRARERIADAEAML
+273 SDRAKERIADAEAML

-309 ETANENAQ
+309 ETANATAQ
-317 KLEAEVS
+317 RLEEEVS
-324 AAHEAVLELTREKE
+324 SAHEAVLELTREKE

-347 RAEIARMEKDVLS
+347 RAEIARMEKDVLTLS
-360 LGQDED
+360 QDED
-366 VKRARSRA
+366 VKHARSRA
-374 LEGEQKTCEEGILR
+374 LEGELSQCEADTLR
-388 AKTELVGLER
+388 TRTELIELER
-398 QLGASEQALSE
+398 QIAARERELAQ
-409 AQEQA
+409 AQEEA
-414 RRAEEEL
+414 RQAEEAL

-457 EAQAQREELCAEG
+457 EARVQRDELIAEG

-480 EAGLSEAKKLEAEC
+480 GEELTEAQRQEAERTQ
-494 AAAERAIDEQTQ
+494 AVQAIDAQTQ

-517 AMNET
+517 VMNEA

-619 LTTITGRT
+619 LTTISGRT

-649 SFDERYRGIVENLLG
+649 GFDERYRGIVENLLG

-720 IGEHEALTKRL
+720 ISEHEALTKRL
-731 AAQLEE
+731 AEQIDEC
-737 YAARLAKG
+737 AARLEKG
-745 EELRQSLKQRRTQ
+745 EALRQSLKQRRAQ
-758 AFYAL
+758 AFDAL

-774 ERVRTIGQQAEAHQK
+774 ERVRTIGQQAEGHQRQVERSDLLLQ
-789 QIERSA
+789 QIE
-795 LLQAQIAENLAQIDA
+795 ENLAQIDA

-841 EKREALDALREQ
+841 AKREALDALREQ
-853 AQSLRLAHTA
+853 AQGLRLTHTA
-863 RERDLNALEQDAAR
+863 RERDLNALTQDAAR
-877 MKREQGELAVQ
+877 MKREQGELAAQ
-888 IGQAQESREQLVLRH
+888 IGQAQESREQLVLSH
-903 QQSTQQ
+903 QRSTQQ
-909 LAADEQASVACA
+909 LAADEGSAAACA
-921 KRLDEAQAS
+921 QKLTDAQAG
-930 LLQRQSLRNEAQ
+930 LLERQSLRNEAQ
-942 ENVRRMTQE
+942 ETVRQMTQE

-962 SDKHHKAELVLSRT
+962 SDRHHKAELVLSRT

-1001 LTEPF
+1001 LAEPF
-1006 DLAQSDRRT
+1006 DLAASDRRT
-1015 GDIRKEI
+1015 GDIRREI

-1054 KAQDDLLGV
+1054 KAQEDLLGV

-1074 FMDSFRLMQQY
+1074 FMESFRLMQQY

-1093 FGGGHAELRLMDEND
+1093 FGGGQAELRLMDEND

-1123 KLQLLSLLSGG
+1123 RLQLLSLLSGG

>member
-1 MGEKVLP
+1 M
-8 MIPPEGY
+8 
-15 QRIKTPAFVNKLSRA
+15 
-30 QAARRKGVAQ
+30 
-40 VRLKRLEIYGFKS
+40 RLKRLEIYGFKS

-154 NKAGCRLKDIIEL
+154 NKAACRLKDIIEL

-182 QGRIDEILSQRSE
+182 QGRIDEILSQKSE

-220 LTNMRDNLSRVE
+220 LANMRDNLSRVE
-232 DVIAE
+232 DIIAE
-237 LEGQLE
+237 LESQLE

-273 SDRARERIADAEAML
+273 SDRAKERIADAEQML
-288 AGLADAIAEEE
+288 AGLRDAIAEEE
-299 RRAGELTAAR
+299 RRAGELSAAR
-309 ETANENAQ
+309 DQASDAAQ
-317 KLEAEVS
+317 ALEGEVS
-324 AAHEAVLELTREKE
+324 AAHDAVLELTREKE

-347 RAEIARMEKDVLS
+347 RAEISRMEKDVLS
-360 LGQDED
+360 LSQDED
-366 VKRARSRA
+366 IKRERSKV
-374 LEGEQKTCEEGILR
+374 LEGEIAQCSADTLR
-388 AKTELVGLER
+388 TKGELTELGRSIAQKER
-398 QLGASEQALSE
+398 ELAD
-409 AQEQA
+409 AQEEA

-457 EAQAQREELCAEG
+457 EAESQREELAIIAQRLQQQLDDAGAEL
-470 EELAAQLAEA
+470 E
-480 EAGLSEAKKLEAEC
+480 EAKKQEAEC
-494 AAAERAIDEQTQ
+494 ARAEEAIEAQIQ
-506 EAGRRIAAIQS
+506 ETGRKIAVIQS
-517 AMNET
+517 AISEA

-619 LTTITGRT
+619 LTTISGRT
-627 LSAQERQ
+627 LNAQERQ

-649 SFDERYRGIVENLLG
+649 GFEPQYRGIVENLLG

-669 ENLDAGI
+669 QNLDAGI
-676 EIMRRGRHAF
+676 EIMRRGHHAF

-720 IGEHEALTKRL
+720 IKEHEALTKKL
-731 AAQLEE
+731 AEQLADYE
-737 YAARLAKG
+737 ARLQKG
-745 EELRQSLKQRRTQ
+745 EAVRQGLKERRTQ
-758 AFYAL
+758 AFDDL

-774 ERVRTIGQQAEAHQK
+774 ERVRTASQQCESHAQ
-789 QIERSA
+789 QQERCE
-795 LLQAQIAENLAQIDA
+795 LLRAQIAENLAQIDA

-841 EKREALDALREQ
+841 AKREALDALREQ
-853 AQSLRLAHTA
+853 TQSLRLTMTA
-863 RERDLNALEQDAAR
+863 RERDLNALTQDAAR
-877 MKREQGELAVQ
+877 MRRESDEIAAQ
-888 IGQAQESREQLVLRH
+888 IGQAQENREQLTLRH
-903 QQSTQQ
+903 QASTQQ
-909 LAADEQASVACA
+909 LAQDERESAACA
-921 KRLDEAQAS
+921 VRLQEAGEA
-930 LLQRQSLRNEAQ
+930 LQSAQSRRNEAQ
-942 ENVRRMTQE
+942 ENVRSLTQE
-951 IDALRERLTED
+951 IDALRETLAQD
-962 SDKHHKAELVLSRT
+962 QDKCHKAEMVLSRT
-976 QSELSQMQQR
+976 QSELAQMQQR
-986 IWDEYELTYAGAKDY
+986 IWEEYELTYAGARDY

-1006 DLAQSDRRT
+1006 DLVASDRRT
-1015 GDIRKEI
+1015 GDIRREI

-1041 RWESLTGQRDDLL
+1041 RYDELTGQRDDLL
-1054 KAQDDLLGV
+1054 KAQDDLQG
-1063 IASLQKQMERQ
+1063 IISALQKQMERQ
-1074 FMDSFRLMQQY
+1074 FMENFRLMQQY

-1093 FGGGHAELRLMDEND
+1093 FGGGQAELRLMDEND

-1147 LRLKPTP
+1147 LRVKPTP

-1220 KDVSED
+1220 KDVGED
-1226 AMA
+1226 AMV

>member
-1 MGEKVLP
+1 M
-8 MIPPEGY
+8 
-15 QRIKTPAFVNKLSRA
+15 
-30 QAARRKGVAQ
+30 
-40 VRLKRLEIYGFKS
+40 RLKRLEIYGFKS
-53 FADRTVVVFDNGI
+53 FADRTVVVFDQGI

-104 IFNGTQKRKRLGYC
+104 IFGGTQKRKRLGYC

-135 AEVMITRRVYRS
+135 TEVMITRRAYRS

-154 NKAGCRLKDIIEL
+154 NKAACRLRDIVDL

-182 QGRIDEILSQRSE
+182 QGRIDEILSQKSE
-195 DRRGVFEEAA
+195 DRRGIFEEAA

-220 LTNMRDNLSRVE
+220 LANMRDNLSRVE
-232 DVIAE
+232 DILSE

-243 PLAKASET
+243 PLMKASET
-251 ARRYLALRDE
+251 ARRYLSLRDE
-261 LRTLECSAFVLR
+261 LRTLDCSAFVLR
-273 SDRARERIADAEAML
+273 SDRAKERISDAEQML
-288 AGLADAIAEEE
+288 QGLRDAIAEEQRQVDE
-299 RRAGELTAAR
+299 QSAQRDA
-309 ETANENAQ
+309 ANEAMQ
-317 KLEAEVS
+317 HLEAEVS
-324 AAHEAVLELTREKE
+324 AAHEAVLDLTREKE

-347 RAEIARMEKDVLS
+347 RAEIARMEKDVLALS
-360 LGQDED
+360 QDED
-366 VKRARSRA
+366 VKRARSDA
-374 LEGEQKTCEEGILR
+374 LDRDIRKNESDLLAARTQVTETQKELRRREE
-388 AKTELVGLER
+388 EL
-398 QLGASEQALSE
+398 AA
-409 AQEQA
+409 AQDAA
-414 RRAEEEL
+414 REAEERL

-428 IEAVNRLSDV
+428 IEAMNRLSDV
-438 RTSEAR
+438 RTREAR
-444 LSTMRKELERRSE
+444 LSTLRKELERRGR
-457 EAQAQREELCAEG
+457 EADAQREELAALASRLDGQLE
-470 EELAAQLAEA
+470 EAQNELAQARQEEERRAGAEQAIEA
-480 EAGLSEAKKLEAEC
+480 ES
-494 AAAERAIDEQTQ
+494 Q
-506 EAGRRIAAIQS
+506 EMARRIAGTQQALTD
-517 AMNET
+517 AG
-522 SGQKQ
+522 GQKQ
-527 AAESRLRVLREM
+527 AALSRLRVLREM

-545 YQQAVKQVLLH
+545 YQQAVKQVLIH

-594 SDEYVARDMI
+594 ADEYVARDMI
-604 AYLRQNKLGRATFLP
+604 AYLRKNKLGRATFLP
-619 LTTITGRT
+619 LTTIRGKT
-627 LSAQERQ
+627 LSVQERQ
-634 LLSMPGCVGLASELV
+634 LLSMPGCVGVASELV
-649 SFDERYRGIVENLLG
+649 AFDEPYRGIVENLLG

-720 IGEHEALTKRL
+720 IKEHEALIARL
-731 AAQLEE
+731 EARMEAAQKQLEE
-737 YAARLAKG
+737 DEAK
-745 EELRQSLKQRRTQ
+745 RQEIKQRRAQ
-758 AFYAL
+758 AFEEL

-769 VSIAS
+769 VSIAG
-774 ERVRTIGQQAEAHQK
+774 ERVRTVSAQRESHAQQE
-789 QIERSA
+789 ERCD
-795 LLQAQIAENLAQIDA
+795 LLRQQIAQNLAQIDS
-810 QLAGARDTQEGEQ
+810 QLAGTRNTQAGEE
-823 KNSDEM
+823 KTSDEM
-829 NRRTGELSDALY
+829 NRQTAALSDALY

-853 AQSLRLAHTA
+853 TQGLRVALAA
-863 RERDLNALEQDAAR
+863 GERDVSALTQDGAR
-877 MKREQGELAVQ
+877 MRREQNEIAAQ
-888 IGQAQESREQLVLRH
+888 IGQARESREQLTLRH
-903 QQSTQQ
+903 QRSTEQFAQKEADQAGCTARLEEARTQ
-909 LAADEQASVACA
+909 LGARQAARGEGQESI
-921 KRLDEAQAS
+921 RLLTAQ
-930 LLQRQSLRNEAQ
+930 
-942 ENVRRMTQE
+942 V
-951 IDALRERLTED
+951 DALRQTLAQD
-962 SDKHHKAELVLSRT
+962 ADKCHKAEMILSRT
-976 QSELSQMQQR
+976 QSELTQMQER
-986 IWDEYELTYAGAKDY
+986 IWDEYELTYAGAKEY
-1001 LTEPF
+1001 MSEPF
-1006 DLAQSDRRT
+1006 DLAAGDRRS
-1015 GDIRKEI
+1015 GEIRREI

-1041 RWESLTGQRDDLL
+1041 RYDDLSRQRDDLI
-1054 KAQDDLLGV
+1054 KAQEDLLG
-1063 IASLQKQMERQ
+1063 IIRALQTQMERQ
-1074 FMDSFRLMQQY
+1074 FLENFRLLQQY
-1085 LSETFVKL
+1085 LSETFVRL
-1093 FGGGHAELRLMDEND
+1093 FGGGQAELRLLDESD

-1199 DSLYGV
+1199 DGLYGV
-1205 AMEEKGVSKMLSVEL
+1205 AMEEKGVSTMLSVEL
-1220 KDVSED
+1220 KDVRED

>member
-1 MGEKVLP
+1 M
-8 MIPPEGY
+8 
-15 QRIKTPAFVNKLSRA
+15 
-30 QAARRKGVAQ
+30 
-40 VRLKRLEIYGFKS
+40 RLKRLEIYGFKS
-53 FADRTVVVFDNGI
+53 FADRTVVVFDQGI

-93 KALRGGRMEDV
+93 KALRGGKMEDV

-154 NKAGCRLKDIIEL
+154 NKAACRLRDIIEL

-182 QGRIDEILSQRSE
+182 QGRIGEILSQKSE
-195 DRRGVFEEAA
+195 DRRGIFEEAA

-211 ARKEESEKR
+211 TRKEESEKR

-232 DVIAE
+232 DIIAE
-237 LEGQLE
+237 LESQLE

-251 ARRYLALRDE
+251 ARHYLALRDE
-261 LRTLECSAFVLR
+261 LRVLECSSFVLR
-273 SDRARERIADAEAML
+273 SDRAKERIADAEAML
-288 AGLADAIAEEE
+288 TGLREAIEQEEK
-299 RRAGELTAAR
+299 RAGELTAAR
-309 ETANENAQ
+309 DAANETSQA
-317 KLEAEVS
+317 LEEQVS
-324 AAHEAVLELTREKE
+324 AAHESVLELTREKE
-338 AREGELGVL
+338 AREGELAML
-347 RAEIARMEKDVLS
+347 RAEIARMEKDVLNLS
-360 LGQDED
+360 QEED
-366 VKRARSRA
+366 VRRARSEA
-374 LEGEQKTCEEGILR
+374 LEGEIRQNEADTLSTRTQI
-388 AKTELVGLER
+388 TELQRELHAKEAALE
-398 QLGASEQALSE
+398 A
-409 AQEQA
+409 AQEAA
-414 RRAEEEL
+414 REAEETL

-428 IEAVNRLSDV
+428 IDAMNRLSDV

-444 LSTMRKELERRSE
+444 LSTMRKELERRGQ
-457 EAQAQREELCAEG
+457 EAESQREELTLIAQRLEEQLREAQ
-470 EELAAQLAEA
+470 EELAGAQA
-480 EAGLSEAKKLEAEC
+480 LEAEC
-494 AAAERAIDEQTQ
+494 SEAEKRIEQESQDAAQKIARIQQAIAEA
-506 EAGRRIAAIQS
+506 
-517 AMNET
+517 N
-522 SGQKQ
+522 GQKQ
-527 AAESRLRVLREM
+527 AAASRLRVLREM

-556 ARGNAGVHGVVAS
+556 ARGNQGVRGVVAS
-569 LMRVPKELE
+569 LMQVPKELE

-604 AYLRQNKLGRATFLP
+604 AYLRSNKLGRATFLP
-619 LTTITGRT
+619 MTTITGRT
-627 LSAQERQ
+627 LSSQERQ
-634 LLSMPGCVGLASELV
+634 LLSMPGCVGVASELV
-649 SFDERYRGIVENLLG
+649 GFAPEYRGIVENLLG

-676 EIMRRGRHAF
+676 EIMRRGKHAF

-720 IGEHEALTKRL
+720 IKEHEELLEKIEQQIKDYELRL
-731 AAQLEE
+731 E
-737 YAARLAKG
+737 KG
-745 EELRQSLKQRRTQ
+745 EAFRQGVKQRRAQ
-758 AFYAL
+758 AFEDL

-774 ERVRTIGQQAEAHQK
+774 ERVRTLSAQRESHAQQEQ
-789 QIERSA
+789 RCD
-795 LLQAQIAENLAQIDA
+795 LLCAQIAENLSQIDS
-810 QLAGARDTQEGEQ
+810 QLAGARSTQAGEERT
-823 KNSDEM
+823 SDEM
-829 NRRTGELSDALY
+829 NRRTGELSDILY
-841 EKREALDALREQ
+841 EKREALDALREE
-853 AQSLRLAHTA
+853 AQHVRVTLAA
-863 RERDLNALEQDAAR
+863 KERDLTALTADGAR
-877 MKREQGELAVQ
+877 MHREQEEIAAQLYQAHERRETLIVEHQNATQQMAADTQLAVACGEKLGDAQ
-888 IGQAQESREQLVLRH
+888 KTLSERQAQRGES
-903 QQSTQQ
+903 
-909 LAADEQASVACA
+909 
-921 KRLDEAQAS
+921 
-930 LLQRQSLRNEAQ
+930 Q
-942 ENVRRMTQE
+942 ERVRALTQE
-951 IDALRERLTED
+951 IDALHEQLAQD
-962 SDKHHKAELVLSRT
+962 QDKGHKAEMILSRT
-976 QSELSQMQQR
+976 QAELTQMQQR
-986 IWDEYELTYAGAKDY
+986 IWDEYELTYAGAKEY

-1006 DLAQSDRRT
+1006 DLAASDRRT
-1015 GDIRKEI
+1015 GDIRREI

-1041 RWESLTGQRDDLL
+1041 RYEELAGQRDDLL
-1054 KAQDDLLGV
+1054 KAEEDLKG
-1063 IASLQKQMERQ
+1063 IIETLQRQMERQ
-1074 FMDSFRLMQQY
+1074 FMENFRLMQQY
-1085 LSETFVKL
+1085 FAETFAKL
-1093 FGGGHAELRLMDEND
+1093 FGGGHAELRLLDESD

-1174 DYLRDFS
+1174 DYLREFS
-1181 KDTQFVVVTHRK
+1181 TDTQFVVVTHRK

-1205 AMEEKGVSKMLSVEL
+1205 AMEEKGVSTMLSVEL
-1220 KDVSED
+1220 KDVAED
-1226 AMA
+1226 AMQ